1 MTQEIKPTYVT
12 FEQAEKL
19 KEKRFDV
26 KVNTFFDLLSG
37 NQIDNAPLGNYNLT
51 KQSISIPEQW
61 QVIEWLRVNHE
72 IEVCALRYTF
82 SKGKFVGKKYM
93 FVVEK
98 YKKNFNPDLDEYH
111 FEEEP
116 LESSRELNYNSPQ
129 EAYSAAFDYILN
141 NLI

>member
-1 MTQEIKPTYVT
+1 MENKIFKQLS
-12 FEQAEKL
+12 EKGY
-19 KEKRFDV
+19 KHFTE
-26 KVNTFFDLLSG
+26 NTVEEL
-37 NQIDNAPLGNYNLT
+37 DNLPLDSPDIITEFAHLC
-51 KQSISIPEQW
+51 
-61 QVIEWLRVNHE
+61 EWLRVNHE
-72 IEVCALRYTF
+72 IEVGALRYTF